1 VRSAVPEDATVP
13 LRGEGAPEVGELIA
27 SHYRMCFACGS
38 DHPSGLHL
46 RVTAGPEV
54 SVIGELVIGEHHQGA
69 PGLAHGGVIAT
80 AMDEMMGS
88 LQILIR
94 KPAVTA
100 HLETDFHRPVP
111 VGTTLRVEARAIGQV
126 GRKVYCEA
134 VAFADGD
141 RVVSAA
147 AVFIQVPIEHFTT
160 QGDPELVQRAKD
172 ERRTGSPRWWGEVN
186 P

>member
-1 VRSAVPEDATVP
+1 MLSVPPEAESVH
-13 LRGEGAPEVGELIA
+13 RGPGAPAAGEIID
-27 SHYRMCFACGS
+27 SHYLMCFACGR

-46 RVTAGPEV
+46 RVTAGDDV
-54 SVIGELVIGEHHQGA
+54 SVTGELVIGEHHQGA

-94 KPAVTA
+94 TPAVTA
-100 HLETDFHRPVP
+100 HLETDFRRPVP
-111 VGTTLRVEARAIGQV
+111 VSTMLTIEATAKGRV

-134 VAFADGD
+134 VATADGD
-141 RVVSAA
+141 VVATASAIF
-147 AVFIQVPIEHFTT
+147 VQVPVEHFTT
-160 QGDPELVQRAKD
+160 SGSPEHVHRAAQQRRA
-172 ERRTGSPRWWGEVN
+172 GAPRWWGEVN